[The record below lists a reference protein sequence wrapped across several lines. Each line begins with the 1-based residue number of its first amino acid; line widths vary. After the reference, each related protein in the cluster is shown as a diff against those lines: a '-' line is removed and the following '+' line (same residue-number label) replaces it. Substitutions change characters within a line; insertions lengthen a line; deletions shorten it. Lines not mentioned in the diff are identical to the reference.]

1 MWCAV
6 QNTLTQ
12 RTIRAA
18 VLVAVA
24 AACAV
29 ARPSFAEPHIA
40 PFGSAGLAVAA
51 NATGFALQVSLRN
64 RAANSKSRN
73 NGTEIPVL
81 EYQLSTSI
89 ANDSVELGTTLFI
102 PNQFSSLRLKAAPK
116 ETPLPHLLSWMEG
129 WRMDIERGLFRPL
142 RDHAF
147 RLALAYSD
155 IFETRS
161 HPDKGGHGP
170 GIVFR
175 YDFRR
180 PSARY

>member
-1 MWCAV
+1 MRNSARKV
-6 QNTLTQ
+6 SASTFDSSNPQSPTLDYSLATSLEADSTEFATSGSNTD
-12 RTIRAA
+12 R
-18 VLVAVA
+18 
-24 AACAV
+24 
-29 ARPSFAEPHIA
+29 
-40 PFGSAGLAVAA
+40 FG
-51 NATGFALQVSLRN
+51 T
-64 RAANSKSRN
+64 
-73 NGTEIPVL
+73 
-81 EYQLSTSI
+81 
-89 ANDSVELGTTLFI
+89 
-102 PNQFSSLRLKAAPK
+102 LRLRAVPK

-180 PSARY
+180 PSARR

>member
-1 MWCAV
+1 MSCPVPKRLCRWAAQAAWIIAV
-6 QNTLTQ
+6 SCLA
-12 RTIRAA
+12 RT
-18 VLVAVA
+18 
-24 AACAV
+24 
-29 ARPSFAEPHIA
+29 SFAEQSHHFAAHKKHKA
-40 PFGSAGLAVAA
+40 PQ
-51 NATGFALQVSLRN
+51 FALQVSLR
-64 RAANSKSRN
+64 
-73 NGTEIPVL
+73 
-81 EYQLSTSI
+81 
-89 ANDSVELGTTLFI
+89 DSVKKISTAAFDSTDAESPTLDYRLMTSLDGDSTDFSTTVSNADRFG
-102 PNQFSSLRLKAAPK
+102 SLRLRPAAK

-142 RDHAF
+142 RHHAF

-180 PSARY
+180 PSVRK